1 MLDLSAAYNRYRFLG
16 DEFLT
21 WVWFLVETKQ
31 ETFRSVDPDC
41 TTLEIGSRMVLENRR
56 GKSVERISIRGDEA
70 GLEEGK
76 LALTKGA
83 LITELSLVFK
93 TGEHEW
99 SFSIKGES
107 LNVSSLKTPGPSQP
121 QSQEEM
127 EVFLIDRAGQLHKI
141 MLFIQN
147 LYRTFI
153 HARVAGTWTSKAVPS
168 ITKWVNSTEPV

>member
-31 ETFRSVDPDC
+31 DVFRSADPDC
-41 TTLEIGSRMVLENRR
+41 TTLEIGNRIVLENRR

-70 GLEEGK
+70 GMEEGR

-83 LITELSLVFK
+83 LVTELSLVFK
-93 TGEHEW
+93 TGEHQW
-99 SFSIKGES
+99 NFSLKGES
-107 LNVSSLKTPGPSQP
+107 LNVSGLKTPGPSQP
-121 QSQEEM
+121 ESQEEM
-127 EVFLIDRAGQLHKI
+127 EPFLIDRVGQMNKI
-141 MLFIQN
+141 LLFVQS

-153 HARVAGTWTSKAVPS
+153 QARVASTWNSKTVAAV
-168 ITKWVNSTEPV
+168 TKWIRSDERS